1 MMYVRRLFAELT
13 NFIRHGHAEAE
24 MNREV
29 YAPGAALGRLETNHK
44 RISL

>member
-1 MMYVRRLFAELT
+1 MMYVRRLFAKLT

-29 YAPGAALGRLETNHK
+29 SALGVRRECQ
-44 RISL
+44 